1 MIRKWKMSYRLRLLS
16 YIFLAG
22 FLPVLV
28 LSVGV
33 LLIVY
38 QNIDRTEAQEAYQNV
53 HSVAEQVSISVDGY
67 VKMVDALSESVV
79 IEHVLDQ
86 SSDDVREAYGQMFL
100 LMRGN
105 HEQAALHVLS
115 ADGHVV
121 LSTSDIPHIY
131 HLPENNGWGIF
142 ARAAQSKEAVLV
154 SAPRQDP
161 DLRNIVLTLCR
172 AVRKDQQIIGYVIVD
187 VERRAI
193 WDILNK
199 YASRNLILTDR
210 HHYVFYNTCGSSREG
225 VISGITGSGKFSA
238 DSGIV
243 RDSQNPDK
251 KIYYFHEP
259 KYHIAVMQ
267 QEVTNRSGFYEL
279 RRIVAIFDLI
289 VLVIIV
295 LLSYKLTRDL
305 WEPMGDLV
313 AGMECVR
320 QNNLAVRIPIRR
332 KDEIGALAATFNK
345 MVHHIR
351 RLLREAKQKEE
362 TLRIAQIKG
371 LQEQVKP
378 HFIYNTLDLIKWS
391 AKAGDTKT
399 VALLAVSLGRLL
411 RKILGKSAFITV
423 REEFEILQAYMTIQE
438 KRFGDRI
445 QVEFFLD
452 PALAEKYL
460 PKLILEPV
468 LENAVK
474 HGLGSVTEKGEI
486 RVSSYLQ
493 GKYMVFEIADNGVG
507 MDPAKVRQYL
517 EGHDDQHVGLYNV
530 HLRAKLNGDAACG
543 VAIKPRPQGGT
554 CVIIRLLVLEEV
566 PQN

>member
-1 MIRKWKMSYRLRLLS
+1 MLHRWKMSYRLRLLS

-22 FLPVLV
+22 FLPVLI

-33 LLIVY
+33 LVMAY
-38 QNIDRTEAQEAYQNV
+38 QNINRTEAQKAYQNI
-53 HSVAEQVSISVDGY
+53 HSVAEQVSTSMDGY
-67 VKMVDALSESVV
+67 VKMVNALSESVV
-79 IEHVLDQ
+79 IEHVLEQ
-86 SSDDVREAYGQMFL
+86 SSDDVREAYAQMFL

-105 HEQAALHVLS
+105 HEQVALHVLS
-115 ADGHVV
+115 ADGHVA
-121 LSTSDIPHIY
+121 LSTSDIPRIY
-131 HLPENNGWGIF
+131 RLPHNDGWGIF
-142 ARAAQSKEAVLV
+142 AKAAQSKDAVLV
-154 SAPRQDP
+154 SAPKQDS
-161 DLRNIVLTLCR
+161 DFRNVVLTVCR
-172 AVRKDQQIIGYVIVD
+172 AVRENQEIIGYVIMD
-187 VERRAI
+187 IDRRAI
-193 WDILNK
+193 WDIVSK
-199 YASRNLILTDR
+199 YASQNIILTDQY
-210 HHYVFYNTCGSSREG
+210 HYVFYNTLGSSKEG
-225 VISGITGSGKFSA
+225 VVTGITGSGNFSSA
-238 DSGIV
+238 SGIV
-243 RDSQNPDK
+243 RDPQVPDK

-267 QEVTNRSGFYEL
+267 KEITNRSGFYEL
-279 RRIVAIFDLI
+279 RRIIAIFDLI
-289 VLVIIV
+289 VLAIIV

-320 QNNLAVRIPIRR
+320 KNNLAVRIPIRR

-474 HGLGSVTEKGEI
+474 HGLGSVTEKGKI
-486 RVSSYLQ
+486 CVSSYLQ
-493 GKYMVFEIADNGVG
+493 GKYMVFEIADNGIG
-507 MDPAKVRQYL
+507 MDLAKVRQYL
-517 EGHDDQHVGLYNV
+517 EGCDDQHVGLYNV
-530 HLRAKLNGDAACG
+530 HLRAKLNGDPTCG
-543 VAIKPRPQGGT
+543 ITIKSRQQGGT
-554 CVIIRLLVLEEV
+554 RVIIRLLTLEEV